1 MLHNIQQLSDAVE
14 ELQAQSGKSNER
26 EASFIVAQVQPLA
39 AAIAK
44 LQADVTEIKTQVA
57 AIVGAPPKP

>member
-39 AAIAK
+39 AAIAG
-44 LQADVTEIKTQVA
+44 LQKDVADLKAAVA
-57 AIVGAPPKP
+57 AITGTPSKP

>member
-44 LQADVTEIKTQVA
+44 LQADVAEIKTQVA